1 MFKKFR
7 FRKTKCAKLFG
18 YFLLNTIL
26 APWTLANITSRIYE
40 KFATRNSPKFWL
52 LTFVFSSLFV
62 LTISFYLI
70 QFLFPWAWAIGFIG
84 HLAFGGC
91 IAVVR
96 MHTREKLNIQGHI
109 IEDFLVSIMLYPSVV
124 LQMKMSLDNHSIKSK
139 YLP

>member
-26 APWTLANITSRIYE
+26 APWTLANITSRIHE
-40 KFATRNSPKFWL
+40 KTGTKNSPKFWL
-52 LTFVFSSLFV
+52 LAFVFSFLFV
-62 LTISFYLI
+62 LTISFYLLQI
-70 QFLFPWAWAIGFIG
+70 LSPWAWAIGFIG

-124 LQMKMSLDNHSIKSK
+124 LQMKMSLDKYTMKSK
-139 YLP
+139 HSP